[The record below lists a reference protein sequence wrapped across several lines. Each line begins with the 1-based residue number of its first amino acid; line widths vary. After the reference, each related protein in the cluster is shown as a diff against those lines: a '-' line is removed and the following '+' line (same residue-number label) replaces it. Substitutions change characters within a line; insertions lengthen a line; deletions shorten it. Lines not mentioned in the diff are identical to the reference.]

1 MKRRIVSDVD
11 FEAVKENRGYNT
23 NPTRGGVNAG
33 HYALGQHCD
42 SSAEASS

>member
-23 NPTRGGVNAG
+23 DPGRGGANAG

-42 SSAEASS
+42 GSAEASS